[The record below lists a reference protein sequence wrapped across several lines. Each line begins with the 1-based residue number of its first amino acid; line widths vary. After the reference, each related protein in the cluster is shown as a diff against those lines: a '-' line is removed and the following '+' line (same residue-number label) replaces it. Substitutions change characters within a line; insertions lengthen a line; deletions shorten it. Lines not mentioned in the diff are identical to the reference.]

1 MRCSVK
7 DILKSDGEIA
17 EISGV
22 LEYETLENNG
32 DEIKF
37 ITPIEFSGEVKNESG
52 NIIVNG
58 EIEFD
63 YEVNCHRCG
72 EVYKSNI
79 KFPVSNIFSV
89 SPSEDEY
96 LLKGDILDLEDM
108 LVDNIRLNLPVKFLC
123 KEDCKGRCAT
133 CGTNLNN
140 TMCNCEDSNIDARLA
155 VFSNLLS

>member
-32 DEIKF
+32 DNIKF
-37 ITPIEFSGEVKNESG
+37 LTPIEFSGEVKNESG
-52 NIIVNG
+52 SIIVTG
-58 EIEFD
+58 EIEFE
-63 YEVNCHRCG
+63 YEVDCHRCG
-72 EVYKSNI
+72 EVYKSSI

-89 SPSEDEY
+89 SPTEDEY
-96 LLKGDILDLEDM
+96 LLKGEILDLEDM

-123 KEDCKGRCAT
+123 KEDCKG
-133 CGTNLNN
+133 
-140 TMCNCEDSNIDARLA
+140 
-155 VFSNLLS
+155 LSQG